1 MASTETDTITFY
13 LSIVASMCLFVSETL
28 PYVKAIKSNG
38 IFHFIADNAKLLL
51 QKPLQRRDES
61 EDCECSGSSGSSRS
75 RQSSEGIISSHNA
88 NSNSIKLLVEDVDN
102 KLDVI
107 LMRINE
113 IKACQMYSD
122 TISETLI

>member
-38 IFHFIADNAKLLL
+38 IFHFIADNAKLFL

-61 EDCECSGSSGSSRS
+61 EDCECSGSSGS
-75 RQSSEGIISSHNA
+75 RQSSEGIISSHEA